1 MLRDHHAASAL
12 STIRADELTE
22 GDVIQ
27 HLLTGDIWQVA
38 SEPEYTTKGIGFEVT
53 WLSDAQD
60 PCFIYAQP
68 RQHFALLDHNPSQVS
83 VIEVGKAS
91 DPCFVHSLIHQGQ
104 LIGILA
110 HGANFTFRI
119 FSAGSLLEESPD
131 YYADLGAALNAA
143 VTRVEQD
150 LRWQAGFESYD
161 RGEPFPEIADPDF
174 ICGWRDA
181 QEADEAA

>member
-1 MLRDHHAASAL
+1 MLHDHAAISS

-38 SEPEYTTKGIGFEVT
+38 SEPEYTIKGIGFEVT
-53 WLSDAQD
+53 WLSDSQD

-68 RQHFALLDHNPSQVS
+68 HQHFELLDHNPSQAP
-83 VIEVGKAS
+83 VIEVGKPA
-91 DPCFVHSLIHQGQ
+91 DPYFVHSLIHQGQ
-104 LIGILA
+104 LIAILA

-119 FSAGSLLEESPD
+119 FSAGSLLEESLD

-143 VTRVEQD
+143 LARVEQD
-150 LRWQAGFESYD
+150 ARWQAGFESYD

-181 QEADEAA
+181 QEADKAA